1 MHRQAPKT
9 PLEALMRKHD
19 VSANALAEL
28 VRIPQPTISRI
39 ASGATKE
46 PKEATL
52 QRLADYFGVTVA
64 HLRGAKAGAVSEPP
78 AGPGYA
84 ALSEEAL
91 AVARRWMK
99 LSPGRRAEFS
109 EAIFWA
115 AFFERKFPAY
125 KIGKPKSENYPAW
138 ETHIERAWEQTL
150 RQGQLPLDSPTAKK
164 DST

>member
-19 VSANALAEL
+19 VSANELAAL
-28 VRIPQPTISRI
+28 VTMPQPTISRI
-39 ASGATKE
+39 ASGTTKE

-52 QRLADYFGVTVA
+52 QRLADHFGVTVA
-64 HLRGAKAGAVSEPP
+64 YLRGSKAVAVAEPP
-78 AGPGYA
+78 TGAGYA

-91 AVARRWMK
+91 AVARCWMK
-99 LSPGRRAEFS
+99 LSPGRRSEFS

-138 ETHIERAWEQTL
+138 ESHMERAWEQTI
-150 RQGQLPLDSPTAKK
+150 RQGQLPLEVPSTKK
-164 DST
+164 DSS